1 MRKFKECPFCSS
13 SEFIKY
19 GKYNKIQRYKC
30 KNQLCNKTF
39 SDCTN
44 TVWYNS
50 KKPTDHWYQYCKLMF
65 SGKTIRECA
74 SKLNIS
80 INTSFQWRHK
90 ILNKLPIC
98 NKSIYLDNYIG
109 FKNIYLYE
117 NFKGKK
123 NLYLLNQNRKKVFVS
138 VCVDEN
144 KTSFAQIISKDILNQ
159 KKSYNLIKNKLN
171 FKSQVIGF
179 LDRYAIAISK
189 KLNKNLMKLKKYSK
203 SKEIE
208 LRNLTNLFCMEL
220 RTWLAF
226 FKGVATK
233 YLDSYLYWF
242 VHIFENSFSN
252 KIISSKILSAIFCS

>member
-1 MRKFKECPFCSS
+1 MRKFKKCPFCSS

-30 KNQLCNKTF
+30 KNQSCNKTF

-50 KKPTDHWYQYCKLMF
+50 KKSTEHWYQYCKLMF

-80 INTSFQWRHK
+80 INTSFEWRHK

-98 NKSIYLDNYIG
+98 NKTIFLDNYIG

-123 NLYLLNQNRKKVFVS
+123 DLSLLNRDRKKVFIS
-138 VCVDEN
+138 VCVNEN

-159 KKSYNLIKNKLN
+159 KKSYRLIKNKLN

-189 KLNKNLMKLKKYSK
+189 KLNKNLMKLKRYSK

-208 LRNLTNLFCMEL
+208 LRNLTNLFCMKL

-233 YLDSYLYWF
+233 YLDQYLYWF

-252 KIISSKILSAIFCS
+252 KIISSKLLSAIFCS

>member
-1 MRKFKECPFCSS
+1 MIKFNECPFCSS
-13 SEFIKY
+13 SKFIKY

-30 KNQLCNKTF
+30 KNQSCNKTF

-50 KKPTDHWYQYCKLMF
+50 KKSTDHWYKYCKLMF

-98 NKSIYLDNYIG
+98 NKTIYLDNYIG

-123 NLYLLNQNRKKVFVS
+123 NLYLLNQNRKKVFIS
-138 VCVDEN
+138 VCVNEN

-159 KKSYNLIKNKLN
+159 KKSYRLIKGKLN

-189 KLNKNLMKLKKYSK
+189 KLNKNLMKLKRYSK

-208 LRNLTNLFCMEL
+208 LRNLTNLFCMKL
-220 RTWLAF
+220 RTWLSF

>member
-30 KNQLCNKTF
+30 KNQSCNKTF

-50 KKPTDHWYQYCKLMF
+50 KKSTEHWYQYCKLMF

-80 INTSFQWRHK
+80 INTSFEWRHK

-98 NKSIYLDNYIG
+98 NKTIFLDNYIG

-123 NLYLLNQNRKKVFVS
+123 DLSLLNQNRIKVFIS
-138 VCVDEN
+138 VCVNEN
-144 KTSFAQIISKDILNQ
+144 KISFAQIISKDILNQ
-159 KKSYNLIKNKLN
+159 KKSYSLIKAKLN

-189 KLNKNLMKLKKYSK
+189 RLNKNLMKLKRYSK

-208 LRNLTNLFCMEL
+208 LRNLTNLFCMKL

-226 FKGVATK
+226 FKGVATQ

-252 KIISSKILSAIFCS
+252 KIISSKLLSAIFCS